1 MGRQIPE
8 HTHECMSAAAPL
20 TPKRKSQHQMDHSSA
35 WRYEVLDYDDSD
47 EVDNQRDGFEPFTVN
62 ISPVTDHRQRNYN

>member
-1 MGRQIPE
+1 
-8 HTHECMSAAAPL
+8 MSAAAPL

-47 EVDNQRDGFEPFTVN
+47 EVENQRKGFEPFKAN
-62 ISPVTDHRQRNYN
+62 CSPVRDDTAKKFN